1 MNHRARIP
9 AVLLAL
15 ALLLGQRVRLGEG
28 RNGGCRGTWPDLRR
42 EQRRPDLSQPAGQRD
57 ARAGR
62 NDPDGVLQER
72 KEVTR

>member
-9 AVLLAL
+9 ALLLAL
-15 ALLLGQRVRLGEG
+15 ALLLGCAGCGGG
-28 RNGGCRGTWPDLRR
+28 REPVTVTIWH

-57 ARAGR
+57 ARAGCD
-62 NDPDGVLQER
+62 DPDGVLQER